1 MEERRMAKE
10 LDINTLRIQ
19 VYRAARDGREDKLVT
34 LLLDQDKDTVVKDVL
49 NYHTYEN
56 GQCTTPL
63 IIAANNGHEE
73 AVQALLNIFGAD
85 IEQTGTV
92 IFEKET
98 IKGATAL
105 WCAASAGYFNLVKLL
120 VESGA
125 EVNHATA
132 SNSNP
137 LRPACFDGRLDIVE
151 YLVDHGA
158 DMDMPNKDKFTCLMT
173 ACYQRHTCIIE
184 FLIKEGADLNC
195 TDKWGSTTL
204 HHAAEAGDIDI
215 VELLLNNGAISKL
228 NDDKLSPLTAAA
240 IQAEAGVVEC
250 LITEPDCDRRDKID
264 ALELLASSYVGIP
277 LYEIQKA
284 YKYLMRAMEERYRY
298 KDDVIEKTNQQPVAA
313 YDNWIECETVSQ
325 LEAIESDTNAI
336 ILECLTIR
344 ERLLVH
350 NHPMV
355 SDSIIYNGA
364 RFANERKYDR
374 CIKLW
379 KHALELTKNT
389 ENITCFPETF
399 AEMLDDDEDI
409 NFKTVVEIFELIVN
423 VIKENV
429 TRVFEDL
436 DETDSMQKHSEM
448 KIVACVYLVGIML
461 KIHEDDA
468 ELEDIHKAVYK
479 LVKLNPTLSNG
490 YTLLHMCCDRRTYIG
505 YDHTLQDMVK
515 FPNLQLCKTFLRCGA
530 KVDSLDKNNNSPLH
544 LIINSSYKGIDFKT
558 LRKIVKCL
566 CDNGAH
572 ADIYDIDNK
581 TILSSS
587 DKLALKTLLRAHSK
601 ISLSCIAARA
611 IKKYELQFRNNLP
624 TSLQTFVDLH

>member
-1 MEERRMAKE
+1 M
-10 LDINTLRIQ
+10 
-19 VYRAARDGREDKLVT
+19 T
-34 LLLDQDKDTVVKDVL
+34 LLLGQDKDPVVKDVL

-63 IIAANNGHEE
+63 IIAAINGHEE
-73 AVQALLNIFGAD
+73 AVHALLNIFGAD

-98 IKGATAL
+98 IEGATAL
-105 WCAASAGYFNLVKLL
+105 WCAASAGYFDIVKLL

-137 LRPACFDGRLDIVE
+137 VRPACFDGRLDIVE

-158 DMDMPNKDKFTCLMT
+158 DIDMPNKDKFTCLMA
-173 ACYQRHTCIIE
+173 ACYKRHTWIIE
-184 FLIKEGADLNC
+184 FLVKKGADLNC

-204 HHAAEAGDIDI
+204 HHAAEGGDVEI
-215 VELLLNNGAISKL
+215 VELLLSNGAISKL

-240 IQAEAGVVEC
+240 VQAQAGVVQY
-250 LITEPDCDRRDKID
+250 LISKPDCDRRDKID
-264 ALELLASSYVGIP
+264 ALELLASSYAGIP
-277 LYEIQKA
+277 CYEIQTA
-284 YKYLMRAMEERYRY
+284 YKYLMMAMEDRYID
-298 KDDVIEKTNQQPVAA
+298 KDNVIEKTNQQPVGA
-313 YDNWIECETVSQ
+313 YDSWIERETVSQ
-325 LEAIESDTNAI
+325 LEAIESDSNAI

-350 NHPMV
+350 NHPMFSV
-355 SDSIIYNGA
+355 SIVYNGA
-364 RFANERKYDR
+364 RFANERKYDS

-379 KHALELTKNT
+379 KHVLELTKNT
-389 ENITCFPETF
+389 KNITCFPEMF
-399 AEMLDDDEDI
+399 AEMLDDNEDV
-409 NFKTVVEIFELIVN
+409 NFKAVVEIFELIVSE
-423 VIKENV
+423 IKENI
-429 TRVFEDL
+429 TQGFEDL
-436 DETDSMQKHSEM
+436 DETDSIVKHSEM
-448 KIVACVYLVGIML
+448 KIVACVYMVGIML
-461 KIHEDDA
+461 KIHEYDA
-468 ELEDIHKAVYK
+468 ELEEIHKAVYK

-490 YTLLHMCCDRRTYIG
+490 YTPLHMCCDRQTYID
-505 YDHTLQDMVK
+505 YDHMKDVLKFPNLK
-515 FPNLQLCKTFLRCGA
+515 FPNLQLCKIFLRCGA

-544 LIINSSYKGIDFKT
+544 LIINSSYKGTDFKT
-558 LRKIVKCL
+558 IREIVKCL

-581 TILSSS
+581 TTLSSS

-611 IKKYELQFRNNLP
+611 IKKYELKFRNNLP
-624 TSLQTFVDLH
+624 NTLQTFVDLH